1 MKSLLFVSLLLLGVG
16 LVAYIRLAPSDGQ
29 IWHIDPTDPA
39 LRTGDGRFLVRDG
52 ADAPSPTYASP
63 PEVVLARLAEI
74 AVATPR
80 TRILAGSPEEGRMTF
95 QTRSASFGFP
105 DYTTVAA
112 LPEGD
117 SGTRLVIYARLR
129 FGQRDFDVNKTR
141 VQGWLAALA
150 EAEAG

>member
-1 MKSLLFVSLLLLGVG
+1 MKSLLFVTLLLLGVG
-16 LVAYIRLAPSDGQ
+16 LVAYIRLAPSDAQ
-29 IWHIDPTDPA
+29 VWHVDPTDPA
-39 LRTGDGRFLVRDG
+39 LRSGDGLYLLRDG

-63 PEVVLARLAEI
+63 AQAVLARLAEI
-74 AVATPR
+74 AAATPR
-80 TRILAGSPEEGRMTF
+80 TRILAGSPQEGRITF
-95 QTRSASFGFP
+95 VTRSAVMGFP

-117 SGTRLVIYARLR
+117 SGSRLVIYARLR

-141 VQGWLAALA
+141 VQGWLATLA